1 MRKIIVRG
9 RKEDLEEIARELGDR
24 AFIYDDRIEL
34 YVQDSETEELVSR
47 IKDKLDLRYK
57 ESIIEVYKPEFVI
70 SPASRREK
78 AEEKTPVEKL
88 VEMTKSYASLNPGR
102 SVVTAIAGVIALSGL
117 IMNNAV
123 IVIGAML
130 LAPLLGPI
138 HGFAVNL
145 SVGYVKLAFRSALNL
160 LFDLFLTMVFSTL
173 FAMMIG
179 LVHPLQLT
187 PEILLRTEVSPVYE
201 LLAVL
206 LGFASILSLSRGI
219 LESLAGVAVSA
230 SLLPPAVAT
239 GILLVISPPLAV
251 KSLTLTLQNV
261 AGLMAGSLAGVYVSG
276 IRAERY
282 YEKKVARAYLARSLI
297 ALTLLLIAL
306 LFLSILAG

>member
-102 SVVTAIAGVIALSGL
+102 SVVTAIAASS
-117 IMNNAV
+117 
-123 IVIGAML
+123 
-130 LAPLLGPI
+130 P
-138 HGFAVNL
+138 
-145 SVGYVKLAFRSALNL
+145 SSAHMHVHTVQCTSLRRQ
-160 LFDLFLTMVFSTL
+160 STL
-173 FAMMIG
+173 CQFM
-179 LVHPLQLT
+179 
-187 PEILLRTEVSPVYE
+187 
-201 LLAVL
+201 
-206 LGFASILSLSRGI
+206 
-219 LESLAGVAVSA
+219 
-230 SLLPPAVAT
+230 
-239 GILLVISPPLAV
+239 
-251 KSLTLTLQNV
+251 
-261 AGLMAGSLAGVYVSG
+261 
-276 IRAERY
+276 
-282 YEKKVARAYLARSLI
+282 
-297 ALTLLLIAL
+297 
-306 LFLSILAG
+306 